1 MFVQCT
7 CAVIDNDKHLS
18 PKSIGNMEVLCNGMR
33 EVANNKLQWFLFS
46 GSPLKDVKI
55 QQVRSVCDVI
65 IMDEKSE

>member
-1 MFVQCT
+1 MHL
-7 CAVIDNDKHLS
+7 DKHVS
-18 PKSIGNMEVLCNGMR
+18 RKSIGNMEVLCNGMR

-55 QQVRSVCDVI
+55 QQVRSVRACVCVCVCVI